1 MELSTIQTQLK
12 IQYYTSLILQ
22 LKKNKSDTKHI
33 EKLLNNIND
42 TIIESETTTILNTDT
57 DIKSEDDYIYKKE
70 WNKLNNIHKIIKIKE
85 YVNNL
90 SINSTE
96 KDVLKNTFI
105 NFVKNKK
112 ITKKSS
118 VIYDIIN
125 CRIINIPCLE
135 FKNGKYTIK
144 T

>member
-118 VIYDIIN
+118 VVYDIIN